1 VVEVAILGD
10 RIPAVPAGMTNKSE
24 SIMGKSV
31 VILGAQWGDE
41 GKGKIVDLLTER
53 VGAVARFQGGHNA
66 GHTLVIAGKKT
77 VLHLI
82 PSGILREGTLCLIGN
97 GVVLS
102 PAALQEEIGE
112 LERNGVEVRSRL
124 KISPATPLIMPYHI
138 AIDQAREKAAGKDAI
153 GTTGR
158 GIGPAYEDKAARRG
172 VRVADLMYPD
182 ELPEKLRSVVD
193 YHNFVLKNWLKADE
207 VDYQKILDDALAFGD
222 YVKPMID
229 DVATTLHQI
238 RRSGGNILYEGA
250 QGALLDIDHGTYPYV
265 TSSNTTVG
273 GACAGTGVG
282 ACDIDYVLGI
292 CKAYATRVG
301 GGPFPTELNDATGEA
316 LRKRGNEYGATTG
329 RPRRCGWIDL
339 IALKRAVQINGINGL
354 AITKLDV
361 LDGLPSIK
369 VCIAYEYR
377 GKRRELAPLDAAGW
391 AECKPVYLEFP
402 GWEESTCGIREFSK
416 LPPAARAY
424 LRAVEELAECH
435 IALVATGADRDD
447 TIALTDPFQ

>member
-1 VVEVAILGD
+1 MQPK
-10 RIPAVPAGMTNKSE
+10 RTTT
-24 SIMGKSV
+24 MGKSV

-66 GHTLVIAGKKT
+66 GHTLVIKGKKT

-82 PSGILREGTLCLIGN
+82 PSGILRDDALCLIGN

-102 PAALQEEIGE
+102 PAALMSEIAE
-112 LERNGVEVRSRL
+112 LEAQNVDVRARL

-138 AIDQAREKAAGKDAI
+138 AVDKAREVASGAKAI

-158 GIGPAYEDKAARRG
+158 GIGPAYEDKVARRSI
-172 VRVADLMYPD
+172 RVADLMYPH
-182 ELPEKLRSVVD
+182 ELPEKVKAAVD
-193 YHNFVLKNWLKADE
+193 YHNFVLTQWLKAE
-207 VDYQKILDDALAFGD
+207 PVDYQTVLDEALTWGE
-222 YVKPMID
+222 YLRPMVD
-229 DVATTLHQI
+229 DVATILHDV
-238 RRSGGNILYEGA
+238 RKEGGNILFEGA

-273 GACAGTGVG
+273 GALAGTGVG
-282 ACDIDYVLGI
+282 ARDIDYVLGI

-301 GGPFPTELNDATGEA
+301 GGPFPTELNDEMGEL
-316 LRKRGNEYGATTG
+316 LRKKGNEFGASTG

-339 IALKRAVQINGINGL
+339 VALKRAVQINGIDGL

-361 LDGLPSIK
+361 LDGLESIK

-377 GKRRELAPLDAAGW
+377 GKRRELAPLDADGW
-391 AECKPVYLEFP
+391 DECKPVYLEFP
-402 GWEESTCGIREFSK
+402 GWEESTAGIRDWNK

-424 LRAVEELAECH
+424 LRAVEELSGCKL
-435 IALVATGADRDD
+435 ALVATGADRDD
-447 TIALTDPFQ
+447 TIILDDPFGGADC

>member
-1 VVEVAILGD
+1 
-10 RIPAVPAGMTNKSE
+10 
-24 SIMGKSV
+24 MGKSV

-66 GHTLVIAGKKT
+66 GHTLVIKGKKT

-82 PSGILREGTLCLIGN
+82 PSGILRDDALCLIGN

-102 PAALQEEIGE
+102 PAALMSEIAE
-112 LERNGVEVRSRL
+112 LEGQGVDVRPRL

-138 AIDQAREKAAGKDAI
+138 AVDKAREVASGAKAI

-158 GIGPAYEDKAARRG
+158 GIGPAYEDKVARRSI
-172 VRVADLMYPD
+172 RVADLMYPH
-182 ELPEKLRSVVD
+182 ELPEKVQAAVE
-193 YHNFVLKNWLKADE
+193 YHNFVLTQWLKAE
-207 VDYQKILDDALAFGD
+207 PVDYQTVLDEALTWGE
-222 YVKPMID
+222 YLRPMVD
-229 DVATTLHQI
+229 DVATILHDV
-238 RRSGGNILYEGA
+238 RKEGGNILFEGA

-273 GACAGTGVG
+273 GALAGTGVG
-282 ACDIDYVLGI
+282 ARDIDYVLGI

-301 GGPFPTELNDATGEA
+301 GGPFPTELNDEMGEL
-316 LRKRGNEYGATTG
+316 LRKKGNEFGASTG

-339 IALKRAVQINGINGL
+339 VALKRAVQINGIDGL

-361 LDGLPSIK
+361 LDGLETIK

-377 GKRRELAPLDAAGW
+377 GKRRELAPLDADGW

-402 GWEESTCGIREFSK
+402 GWEESTAGIRDWNK

-424 LRAVEELAECH
+424 LRSVEELSGCKL
-435 IALVATGADRDD
+435 ALVATGADRDD
-447 TIALTDPFQ
+447 TIILDDPFGGDDC

>member
-1 VVEVAILGD
+1 
-10 RIPAVPAGMTNKSE
+10 
-24 SIMGKSV
+24 MGKSV

-66 GHTLVIAGKKT
+66 GHTLVIKGKKT

-82 PSGILREGTLCLIGN
+82 PSGILREDALCLIGN

-102 PAALQEEIGE
+102 PEALIKEIAE
-112 LERNGVEVRSRL
+112 LEAQGVDVRPRV

-138 AIDQAREKAAGKDAI
+138 AVDKAREAAAGKGAI

-158 GIGPAYEDKAARRG
+158 GIGPAYEDKVARRSI
-172 VRVADLMYPD
+172 RVADLMYPH
-182 ELPEKLRSVVD
+182 ELPAQIKAAVE
-193 YHNFVLKNWLKADE
+193 YHNFILTQWLKAE
-207 VDYQKILDDALAFGD
+207 PVDYQKVLDDALAWGE
-222 YVKPMID
+222 YIRPLVD
-229 DVATTLHQI
+229 DVATILHDV
-238 RRSGGNILYEGA
+238 RRDGGNILYEGA

-273 GACAGTGVG
+273 GALAGTGVG

-301 GGPFPTELNDATGEA
+301 GGPFPTELHDDMGER
-316 LRKRGNEYGATTG
+316 LRKVGNEFGASTG

-339 IALKRAVQINGINGL
+339 VALKRAVQINGINGL

-369 VCIAYEYR
+369 VCVAYEYR
-377 GKRRELAPLDAAGW
+377 GKRRELAPLDADGW

-402 GWEESTCGIREFSK
+402 GWEESTAGIRDWNR
-416 LPPAARAY
+416 LPAAARAY
-424 LRAVEELAECH
+424 LRAVEELSGCRLA
-435 IALVATGADRDD
+435 IVATGADRDD
-447 TIALTDPFQ
+447 TIVLDDPFA

>member
-1 VVEVAILGD
+1 
-10 RIPAVPAGMTNKSE
+10 
-24 SIMGKSV
+24 MGKSV

-66 GHTLVIAGKKT
+66 GHTLVIKGKKT

-82 PSGILREGTLCLIGN
+82 PSGILREGVLCLIGN

-102 PAALQEEIGE
+102 PAALKQEIGE
-112 LERNGVEVRSRL
+112 LEAQGVDVRPRL

-138 AIDQAREKAAGKDAI
+138 AIDQAREKAAGKSAI

-172 VRVADLMYPD
+172 IRVADLMYPR
-182 ELPEKLRSVVD
+182 ELPEKLRGVLD
-193 YHNFVLKNWLKADE
+193 YHNFVLKHWLKADE
-207 VDYQKILDDALAFGD
+207 VDYQKTLDEALAFGD
-222 YVKPMID
+222 YVNPMID
-229 DVATTLHQI
+229 DVSTTLHQI
-238 RRSGGNILYEGA
+238 RKAGGHILYEGA

-273 GACAGTGVG
+273 GAYAGTGVG
-282 ACDIDYVLGI
+282 AGDIDYVLGI

-301 GGPFPTELNDATGEA
+301 GGPFPTELTDATGDA

-339 IALKRAVQINGINGL
+339 VALKRAVQINGINGL

-361 LDGLPSIK
+361 LDGLPTIK

-391 AECKPVYLEFP
+391 DECKPVYLDFP
-402 GWEESTCGIREFSK
+402 GWEESTCGVREFSK
-416 LPPAARAY
+416 LPAAARAY
-424 LRAVEELAECH
+424 LRAVEELAETH

>member
-1 VVEVAILGD
+1 
-10 RIPAVPAGMTNKSE
+10 
-24 SIMGKSV
+24 MGKSV

-66 GHTLVIAGKKT
+66 GHTLVIKGKKT

-82 PSGILREGTLCLIGN
+82 PSGILRDDALCLIGN

-102 PAALQEEIGE
+102 PAALMSEIAE
-112 LERNGVEVRSRL
+112 LEAQGVDVRPRL

-138 AIDQAREKAAGKDAI
+138 AVDKAREVASGAKAI

-158 GIGPAYEDKAARRG
+158 GIGPAYEDKVARRSI
-172 VRVADLMYPD
+172 RVADLMYPH
-182 ELPEKLRSVVD
+182 ELPEKVQAAVE
-193 YHNFVLKNWLKADE
+193 YYNFVLTQWLKAE
-207 VDYQKILDDALAFGD
+207 PVDYQTVLDEALTWGE
-222 YVKPMID
+222 YLRPMVD
-229 DVATTLHQI
+229 DVATILHDV
-238 RRSGGNILYEGA
+238 RKEGGNILFEGA

-273 GACAGTGVG
+273 GALAGTGVG
-282 ACDIDYVLGI
+282 ARDIDYVLGI

-301 GGPFPTELNDATGEA
+301 GGPFPTELNDEMGEL
-316 LRKRGNEYGATTG
+316 LRKKGNEFGASTG

-339 IALKRAVQINGINGL
+339 VALKRAVQINGIDGL

-361 LDGLPSIK
+361 LDGLESIK

-377 GKRRELAPLDAAGW
+377 GKRRELAPLDADGW

-402 GWEESTCGIREFSK
+402 GWEESTAGIRDWNK

-424 LRAVEELAECH
+424 LRAVEELSGCKL
-435 IALVATGADRDD
+435 ALVATGADRDD
-447 TIALTDPFQ
+447 TIILDDPFGGDDC